1 MNIVRL
7 VLKGLKQDIRDKR
20 AMAMMIAFPI
30 VLIMILGTAFANV
43 FGNES
48 SIDLKGKVL
57 YKIETDK
64 PMAAAFNGLK
74 EGLKDYDI
82 KFTETEDAEKAK
94 AQIKNAEYDCFVTV
108 KETEITIIK
117 NDKHSLQAD
126 IFKSILD
133 TFIQRFNLQVE
144 IAKENPAA
152 IQAMSY
158 DEAFKAVDRVSL
170 DKKRT
175 PRAIDYYAVTMITLI
190 VLYGTMGS
198 SYGIIGERT
207 RKTEGRVLTSPVSKA
222 EFLAAKVIGSVLI
235 TVLQITVVVLV
246 SRFILGAYFGENI
259 LPVALIL
266 LSEIVMSVSLGVGV
280 AFLIKNESAA
290 NGILNGIIPF
300 IAFLGG
306 AYVPLDMPNGETFLK
321 FTNISPLRWVNRSI
335 INTIYSGDTSTVF
348 QTIIINLAI
357 AVIFIAI
364 SSGIFRK
371 EAA

>member
-1 MNIVRL
+1 MMLFN
-7 VLKGLKQDIRDKR
+7 LKR
-20 AMAMMIAFPI
+20 F
-30 VLIMILGTAFANV
+30 
-43 FGNES
+43 
-48 SIDLKGKVL
+48 
-57 YKIETDK
+57 
-64 PMAAAFNGLK
+64 
-74 EGLKDYDI
+74 
-82 KFTETEDAEKAK
+82 
-94 AQIKNAEYDCFVTV
+94 
-108 KETEITIIK
+108 TIIK
-117 NDKHSLQAD
+117 NDKYSLQAD

-235 TVLQITVVVLV
+235 TVLQIAVVVLV

-266 LSEIVMSVSLGVGV
+266 LSEIVMAVSLGVGV

-290 NGILNGIIPF
+290 NGILNGIIPV